1 VSATLAADRPDA
13 HDFDREGGVTVIH
26 SARLLLMSA
35 FVLVALAGALVLGP
49 AGPALAAGR
58 DMVIGLSGD
67 ATSLNPVIATDG
79 ISYTVEWPIFDSLL
93 ELDASL
99 NVRPLLAESW
109 EVSKDGLT
117 YTFKL
122 KKGVTWHDGK
132 PFTARDVAFTFYSV
146 LDPKVTTPH
155 RAYFDALVGFPE
167 LTAKENAK
175 RPEELAVRPIEV
187 VDDHTVRFRLRYPSG
202 SFLAVLVNPRAGIV
216 PEHLLKGVD
225 LNTAE
230 FNRKPVGTGPFKF
243 VEWRRGERIVM
254 EANDR
259 YHAGRPALNRLIF
272 RIIPDAVVLLQ
283 ELRAGGVDFIENPP
297 LTEMA
302 RLKQTAGLRVLVAD
316 STSYTYFGWRQDV
329 APFTDIRVRRA
340 LNHAIDVASIVKE
353 VLQGY
358 AAVATGQFPPSSW
371 AFDASVKPYAY
382 DPNLAK
388 SLLAEAGFK
397 PGPDGVLVRDGKRF
411 TFSIRHDQA
420 NQSVKDTAVI
430 IQEYLKRVGVE
441 ATLEPLDWPTFVK
454 KLFASDFEGIVVAWT
469 NHHDPDPFAYTI
481 WHSSQWKGRN
491 FAHYKNPRV
500 DELLEQARRTNVVAE
515 RKKAYG
521 EFSKV
526 LMEDAPYTFLYFQ
539 QQVYVTRQGYEGFV
553 PIPTFAG
560 VYQSLK
566 AVRWTGK

>member
-1 VSATLAADRPDA
+1 M
-13 HDFDREGGVTVIH
+13 I
-26 SARLLLMSA
+26 RLLL
-35 FVLVALAGALVLGP
+35 VITLVWGLGA
-49 AGPALAAGR
+49 AAPALAAGR

-79 ISYTVEWPIFDSLL
+79 ISYTVEWPMFDSLL

-99 NVRPLLAESW
+99 NVKPLLAESW
-109 EVSKDGLT
+109 EVGKDGLT

-167 LTAKENAK
+167 LTAKENPK
-175 RPEELAVRPIEV
+175 RPEDLAARPIEV
-187 VDDHTVRFRLRYPSG
+187 VDDHTVRFHLRYPSG

-216 PEHLLKGVD
+216 PEHLLKGAD
-225 LNTAE
+225 LNTAD

-254 EANDR
+254 EANER
-259 YHAGRPALNRLIF
+259 YHGGRPALNRLIF

-283 ELRAGGVDFIENPP
+283 ELRSGGVDFIENPP

-316 STSYTYFGWRQDV
+316 NTSYTYFGWRQDV

-340 LNHAIDVASIVKE
+340 LNHAIDVPSIIKE

-358 AAVATGQFPPSSW
+358 AALSTGQFPPSSW

-382 DPNLAK
+382 DPARAK
-388 SLLAEAGFK
+388 ALLAEAGFK
-397 PGPDGVLVRDGKRF
+397 PGPDGILVRDGKRF
-411 TFSIRHDQA
+411 SFSIRHDQA
-420 NQSVKDTAVI
+420 NQAVKDSAVI
-430 IQEYLKRVGVE
+430 VQEYLKNIGVE
-441 ATLEPLDWPTFVK
+441 AKLEPLEWPTFVR
-454 KLFASDFEGIVVAWT
+454 KLFASDFEAIVVAWT

-491 FAHYKNPRV
+491 FAHYKNAKI

-515 RKKAYG
+515 RKRAYA
-521 EFSKV
+521 EFSRV
-526 LMEDAPYTFLYFQ
+526 LMEDAPYAFLYFQ

>member
-1 VSATLAADRPDA
+1 VIQTLV
-13 HDFDREGGVTVIH
+13 VTVLVMLLGLG
-26 SARLLLMSA
+26 SA
-35 FVLVALAGALVLGP
+35 VP
-49 AGPALAAGR
+49 ARAAGR
-58 DMVIGLSGD
+58 DMVLGLSGD
-67 ATSLNPVIATDG
+67 ATSLNPVLATDSM
-79 ISYTVEWPIFDSLL
+79 SYNVEWPLFDSLL
-93 ELDASL
+93 ELDATL

-109 EVSKDGLT
+109 EVSRDGLT
-117 YTFKL
+117 YTFRL
-122 KKGVTWHDGK
+122 KKGVKWHDGK

-167 LTAKENAK
+167 LTAKDNPK

-202 SFLAVLVNPRAGIV
+202 SLLAVLVNPRAGII

-254 EANDR
+254 EANEQ
-259 YHAGRPALNRLIF
+259 YHGGRPALNRLIF

-283 ELRAGGVDFIENPP
+283 ELKAGGVDFIENPP
-297 LTEMA
+297 LTEVA
-302 RLKQTAGLRVLVAD
+302 RLKQTAGLKVLVAD
-316 STSYTYFGWRQDV
+316 NTSYTYVGWRQDL
-329 APFTDIRVRRA
+329 APFTDLRVRRA
-340 LNHAIDVASIVKE
+340 LNHAVDVPSIVRE

-358 AAVATGQFPPSSW
+358 AAIATGQFPPSSW
-371 AFDASVKPYAY
+371 AFDPSVKPYAY
-382 DPNLAK
+382 DPNRAK
-388 SLLAEAGFK
+388 ALLAEAGFK
-397 PGPDGVLVRDGKRF
+397 PGPDGVLVKDGKRF
-411 TFSIRHDQA
+411 SFPIRHDQA

-430 IQEYLKRVGVE
+430 VQEYLKRVGVE
-441 ATLEPLDWPTFVK
+441 VTLEAHDWPTFVK
-454 KLFASDFEGIVVAWT
+454 KLFASDFEGIVVGWT

-500 DELLEQARRTNVVAE
+500 DELLEQARRTAVVAE
-515 RKKAYG
+515 RKRAYA
-521 EFSKV
+521 EFSRV
-526 LMEDAPYTFLYFQ
+526 LMDDAPYVFLYFQ
-539 QQVYVTRQGYEGFV
+539 QQVYVTRQGYEGFA

-560 VYQSLK
+560 IYQSLK